1 MATQLLWYCKPLSTE
16 DATFNSVTPVYRAPT
31 WSWASTDRKVVMD
44 YVDIRNEMLFR
55 VTDVVLQ
62 HATEDVTGCVIN
74 GHLDLKGYLL
84 PMSFHDNIITP
95 GPSQVIVTGPRG
107 SNKTNLFEMHLDAP
121 KSRISG
127 FLDDS
132 TEGRLFYMV
141 ATDLEHTIPMLI
153 LRVNLETSLFER
165 TGIGLMLNDN
175 NEETVEALLSTL
187 SEQERTALPCLRY
200 DNGMYTVRIV

>member
-1 MATQLLWYCKPLSTE
+1 
-16 DATFNSVTPVYRAPT
+16 
-31 WSWASTDRKVVMD
+31 
-44 YVDIRNEMLFR
+44 

-84 PMSFHDNIITP
+84 PMSFHENILAP
-95 GPSQVIVTGPRG
+95 GSFQVIATGPRG
-107 SNKTNLFEMHLDAP
+107 SNKTNHFEMHLDAP

-127 FLDDS
+127 ILDDS

-141 ATDLEHTIPMLI
+141 ATDLEHTVPMLM
-153 LRVNLETSLFER
+153 LRVNLENSLFER
-165 TGIGLMLNDN
+165 IGIGLMRNY
-175 NEETVEALLSTL
+175 NEEAMVEALLSTL

-200 DNGMYTVRIV
+200 DNGMHTVRII